1 MLLESN
7 TARTHTQHHRKTQ
20 IHYHFDILWVYSE
33 DRFRKFRVQE
43 ATTNYNQQHT
53 LESLNREKT
62 IFWEEMTEETK
73 TNLTNKKKQK
83 SNQKSRGMSW
93 YSVLFLFVHILGVV
107 LFSSAVYFAE
117 AGSENSFFKS
127 IPDAFW
133 WAVVTMTTVGYG
145 DMTYAIW
152 RQFICASNKQKISS
166 LTPFVHFIKKKIALF
181 LWHWVWLTWSIYRF
195 LSIFSNE

>member
-7 TARTHTQHHRKTQ
+7 TAKTHTQHHRKTQ

-73 TNLTNKKKQK
+73 TNLTNNKKTKIK
-83 SNQKSRGMSW
+83 PKVSW
-93 YSVLFLFVHILGVV
+93 NVVIFCVVSLCAHFRRCTLLIGCLFC
-107 LFSSAVYFAE
+107 
-117 AGSENSFFKS
+117 GSWKRKFLLQIDTRCFL
-127 IPDAFW
+127 
-133 WAVVTMTTVGYG
+133 VGCGYDDYG
-145 DMTYAIW
+145 RLWGHDV
-152 RQFICASNKQKISS
+152 CN
-166 LTPFVHFIKKKIALF
+166 LTPIYLCFKQTKNLF
-181 LWHWVWLTWSIYRF
+181 FNTFCSFY
-195 LSIFSNE
+195 